1 MRKDSIDFEKLEVQ
15 PGDDPPKPFSFHSPG
30 IKLPQLPCH
39 ITYTNEKTHDCIR
52 KGFDRSPLFQG
63 VIKGTG
69 ARYCPSIEDKIA
81 RFPEKDRHQ
90 IFVEPE
96 GLTSPEVYP
105 NGIPTSLPL
114 DIQIEMLKT
123 IPGLENAQIVRPGYA
138 IEYDFVFPTQLKST
152 LESKKVSGLFMAGQ
166 INGTSGYEEAAA
178 QGLWAAINIF
188 CKLKGEEPFILE
200 RSQAYIAVL
209 VDDLVTKGT
218 QEPYRMFTSRAE
230 YRLLLREDN
239 ADERLTPVGRE
250 LGLVSDEQ
258 WNIFSDKQKKLK
270 KLLSALQT
278 ITIRPDARTRELLNQ
293 INASIPKRSVTLAE
307 LLRQPQLGIRDLC
320 VFWPAIDE
328 YSSEVLDQAQIQI
341 KYEGYLARQEE
352 LVQRFKRLEKTII
365 PDNLDFSQVAGLS
378 REIVEKLTRISPRTL
393 GQASRISGVT
403 PAAISCLEVHLKK
416 MGWI

>member
-1 MRKDSIDFEKLEVQ
+1 
-15 PGDDPPKPFSFHSPG
+15 
-30 IKLPQLPCH
+30 
-39 ITYTNEKTHDCIR
+39 
-52 KGFDRSPLFQG
+52 
-63 VIKGTG
+63 
-69 ARYCPSIEDKIA
+69 
-81 RFPEKDRHQ
+81 
-90 IFVEPE
+90 
-96 GLTSPEVYP
+96 
-105 NGIPTSLPL
+105 
-114 DIQIEMLKT
+114 MLKT
-123 IPGLENAQIVRPGYA
+123 ISGLEKAQIVRPGYA

-188 CKLKGEEPFILE
+188 CKLNGEEPFILE

-239 ADERLTPVGRE
+239 ADERLTPLGRE
-250 LGLVSDEQ
+250 LGLVSDKQ
-258 WNIFSDKQKKLK
+258 WKIFSDKQKKLK
-270 KLLSALQT
+270 EVMQALQT
-278 ITIRPDARTRELLNQ
+278 ITIRPDARTRELLSQ

-307 LLRQPQLGIRDLC
+307 LLRQPGLTIRDLRI
-320 VFWPAIDE
+320 FWSAIDD

-341 KYEGYLARQEE
+341 KYAGYLARQEE

-378 REIVEKLTRISPRTL
+378 REIVEKLTHIRPRTL

-403 PAAISCLEVHLKK
+403 PAAISCLEVHFKK